1 MACLS
6 LLPDQKIIAKH
17 QPLNYLVVDNSGR
30 GWEEQDDGR
39 DRAGVVDTSRGFGKE
54 TVLDYNEGVL
64 VLLFAHGQTQTS
76 QSWKKILNILVK
88 AFSIFSFFGPKP
100 VP

>member
-1 MACLS
+1 M
-6 LLPDQKIIAKH
+6 
-17 QPLNYLVVDNSGR
+17 VVDEKNKVMG
-30 GWEEQDDGR
+30 ETKL
-39 DRAGVVDTSRGFGKE
+39 AVVDTTRGFGKE

-100 VP
+100 VL